1 MPSFGVS
8 VAVINDGKILL
19 TRRED
24 FEVWC
29 IPGGA
34 LEDGESLAEAARR
47 EIREETGLDV
57 ELERLVGI
65 YSAPQGPGNGRHI
78 LLFAGK
84 PVGGQLDPLASEV
97 IEMGYFGPDEIPEPL
112 LRDTRRQ
119 ILDVFAGAGGSLVR
133 SSDYA
138 WPFDPNIRRAEL
150 YRMRDESGL
159 GRQEFYLRYFGT
171 DSPDGDR
178 LEVGTPLQSTKDT
191 KKYL

>member
-8 VAVINDGKILL
+8 VAVLNDGKILL

-47 EIREETGLDV
+47 EIREETGMDV
-57 ELERLVGI
+57 KLERLVVT

-84 PVGGQLDPLASEV
+84 PVGGQLNP
-97 IEMGYFGPDEIPEPL
+97 
-112 LRDTRRQ
+112 
-119 ILDVFAGAGGSLVR
+119 LVR
-133 SSDYA
+133 
-138 WPFDPNIRRAEL
+138 
-150 YRMRDESGL
+150 
-159 GRQEFYLRYFGT
+159 
-171 DSPDGDR
+171 
-178 LEVGTPLQSTKDT
+178 V
-191 KKYL
+191 